1 MAQVQTDWAEFERMV
16 APLSDVRRPLPLS
29 AAAANIANNPS
40 KARIRRVRGAAGCGK
55 SLGLAARAARLAHE
69 GKEVLVVTFNSTL
82 THYLRDL
89 AADHCHDLGAPLN
102 RITFAHLLA
111 LCERAIDDSRI
122 AGADVSAAVLPG
134 MLSAYEELIDRGI
147 EAYRLGYGRRFD
159 AGAGRRGAGLQPE
172 VVELPAPPGVPPRW

>member
-1 MAQVQTDWAEFERMV
+1 MTQVQTDWAEFERMV
-16 APLSDVRRPLPLS
+16 APLSDARRPLTLS

-111 LCERAIDDSRI
+111 LCEQAIDDSRI
-122 AGADVSAAVLPG
+122 AGADVSAAVVAGHVVGLRGAHRSWHRGLPPRVRP
-134 MLSAYEELIDRGI
+134 AV
-147 EAYRLGYGRRFD
+147 RR
-159 AGAGRRGAGLQPE
+159 GAGRRGAGLQPE
-172 VVELPAPPGVPPRW
+172 VVELPASPRLPTGW